1 MLTASCFCNKLVG
14 IKFVAWNT
22 RLLPSSRLFLR
33 MDKGVPARL
42 RSVFE
47 TRSEAALSGCRD
59 REDSLLEMTVLR
71 EVVLKKE
78 VCESPWKQLSVS
90 RKLRLSVHYFSS

>member
-1 MLTASCFCNKLVG
+1 MES
-14 IKFVAWNT
+14 
-22 RLLPSSRLFLR
+22 
-33 MDKGVPARL
+33 GVPARL

-47 TRSEAALSGCRD
+47 TRSEAALSGYRD

-78 VCESPWKQLSVS
+78 VCDSVWKQLSVS
-90 RKLRLSVHYFSS
+90 RRLRFRVHFLSS